1 MFIQGHN
8 VVASSCRSS
17 CPFAVS
23 HGLPKVPR
31 GNRPHHWRRRI
42 FWLSV
47 SSTTKYPHGVLL
59 LDRFRFSCLYA
70 CTCLDR
76 SKTKVNY
83 CTHCSG
89 LKMKNRF
96 IPLQETLF
104 LKPVNWGMVTIH
116 VTKDNVLF
124 LNIYLLYLFEYTVV
138 VFEHTR
144 REHQILLQM
153 VVSHHVVAGN

>member
-1 MFIQGHN
+1 
-8 VVASSCRSS
+8 
-17 CPFAVS
+17 
-23 HGLPKVPR
+23 
-31 GNRPHHWRRRI
+31 
-42 FWLSV
+42 
-47 SSTTKYPHGVLL
+47 
-59 LDRFRFSCLYA
+59 
-70 CTCLDR
+70 
-76 SKTKVNY
+76 
-83 CTHCSG
+83 
-89 LKMKNRF
+89 MKNRF